1 MKQLNMKKILSFL
14 ILFVNFFVY
23 SQKALPKSV
32 SDDFV
37 YSVFD
42 NYKYGNGNIRML
54 LISKLGQQGYSPMNV
69 DVLMETIDK
78 NVKNKNKVIE
88 AIHSVVGNSE
98 EFMYANLSSL
108 GMSATNAKYM
118 TQYILNEDYKVQP
131 TEKELE
137 EIKNKKTNAF
147 NQEKEKRKNEY
158 NNVTNKIIK
167 GEVPISRINSTLN
180 IDNEKYGLPQK
191 LEANIEQNLVTKND
205 ALLELFNYLKID
217 EKTNFIFN
225 LDSKI
230 DQIRNKNNEILQLS
244 EEQKSRTNEVIKLKN
259 PIKLKIK
266 DKFYSVKF
274 ETDKFYFEKSS
285 EIKTVSFFFKIID
298 ENKEKTSFFA
308 NQKLKFSLTDGREE
322 LNELKYRKNQLN
334 EYEYSDFIKT
344 KSSFF
349 EKLVLDELY
358 KSFENQNWKNIP
370 SGTNYNKFNSFKYHF
385 TKGKKNEVKF
395 QNPCLYSISFEAE
408 INSNKI
414 ILKNENNEK
423 LVEDFDINE
432 HSYKF
437 LRIKALNQNR
447 MGRENNLLTLE

>member
-1 MKQLNMKKILSFL
+1 MKKIIL
-14 ILFVNFFVY
+14 IFTLFVNIYVY

-32 SDDFV
+32 SDDFT
-37 YSVFD
+37 YSVFE
-42 NYKYGNGNIRML
+42 NYKYGNGNIKML
-54 LISKLGQQGYSPMNV
+54 LMTKLRKQGYSLMNV

-78 NVKNKNKVIE
+78 NVKNRNKVIE
-88 AIHSVVGNSE
+88 AIHSVIGNNE

-118 TQYILNEDYKVQP
+118 TEYILNEDYKVQP

-137 EIKNKKTNAF
+137 EIKNKKINAF
-147 NQEKEKRKNEY
+147 NQEKEKRKNDY
-158 NNVTNKIIK
+158 NNLITKIIK
-167 GEVPISRINSTLN
+167 GEISISRINSTLN

-191 LEANIEQNLVTKND
+191 LEANIEDNLVIKND
-205 ALLELFNYLKID
+205 ALLELFNYLKING
-217 EKTNFIFN
+217 KITFIFN

-230 DQIRNKNNEILQLS
+230 DQIKTKNNEILQLS
-244 EEQKSRTNEVIKLKN
+244 EEQISKTNEVIKLKN
-259 PIKLKIK
+259 PIKLKFK

-274 ETDKFYFEKSS
+274 ETDKFDFEKSS
-285 EIKTVSFFFKIID
+285 EIKTISFFFKIID
-298 ENKEKTSFFA
+298 ENKENTSFFA
-308 NQKLKFSLTDGREE
+308 SQKLKFSLTDARQE
-322 LNELKYRKNQLN
+322 LNDLKYRKNQLN
-334 EYEYSDFIKT
+334 EYEYLDFVKT

-358 KSFENQNWKNIP
+358 KSFENQNWKDIP

-408 INSNKI
+408 INSNNI
-414 ILKNENNEK
+414 ILKNENEEK
-423 LVEDFDINE
+423 LVEDFNINE
-432 HSYKF
+432 NSYKF
-437 LRIKALNQNR
+437 LRIKAYNQNR